1 MPHLWEGARKGRA
14 GQTVRFL
21 SPSCAVDVSPV
32 GQRCDSSLTTLD
44 EPGRVTARAWG
55 PVRMG
60 HMALKT
66 LIVEDDDRI
75 RAALR
80 LALGEEGFE
89 VVEAADVAQGLEAY
103 DREQPDVLLVD
114 VMLGNSDGRDLIREV
129 RTRSQVPII
138 ITSARGDTTDVV
150 AGLEA
155 GADDYVVKPI
165 VVKELA
171 ARIRAV
177 RRREVVAPA
186 ASAGAEANAGALVLS
201 SGVDGVTFSVT
212 GGWLRRGDADV
223 PLTAMEFKLLATLS
237 QHLGQMLSRPQLLE
251 RVWGYQSSG
260 DDRLVDVTVRR
271 LRVKLERDASN
282 PEHLVTV
289 RGLGYR
295 LQATQK

>member
-1 MPHLWEGARKGRA
+1 
-14 GQTVRFL
+14 
-21 SPSCAVDVSPV
+21 
-32 GQRCDSSLTTLD
+32 
-44 EPGRVTARAWG
+44 
-55 PVRMG
+55 
-60 HMALKT
+60 MAAMAIKT

-80 LALGEEGFE
+80 LALGEEGYD
-89 VVEAADVAQGLEAY
+89 VVDAADVAEGLAAY
-103 DREQPDVLLVD
+103 EREQPDVLLVD

-129 RTRSQVPII
+129 RGHSQVPII
-138 ITSARGDTTDVV
+138 IISARGDTTDVV

-177 RRREVVAPA
+177 RRRDIAA
-186 ASAGAEANAGALVLS
+186 ASGSSSADADSGLLVLCREPEHLA
-201 SGVDGVTFSVT
+201 FSAA
-212 GGWLRRGDADV
+212 GGWLRRDDVEV
-223 PLTAMEFKLLATLS
+223 PLTAMEFRLLATLA
-237 QHLGQMLSRPQLLE
+237 QNLGQMLSRPQLLE

-295 LQATQK
+295 LQARA

>member
-1 MPHLWEGARKGRA
+1 VTTGELP
-14 GQTVRFL
+14 
-21 SPSCAVDVSPV
+21 PV
-32 GQRCDSSLTTLD
+32 T
-44 EPGRVTARAWG
+44 
-55 PVRMG
+55 MG
-60 HMALKT
+60 DMALKT

-80 LALGEEGFE
+80 LALGEEGYE
-89 VVEAADVAQGLEAY
+89 VVEASDVAEGVAVYE
-103 DREQPDVLLVD
+103 REQPDVLLVD
-114 VMLGNSDGRDLIREV
+114 VMLGGSDGRDLIREV

-171 ARIRAV
+171 ARMRAV
-177 RRREVVAPA
+177 RRRDVVSGAGSSAVPTA
-186 ASAGAEANAGALVLS
+186 ADGSAQVLALSPGPDGLTFSAG
-201 SGVDGVTFSVT
+201 
-212 GGWLRRGDADV
+212 GGWLKRGDTEV
-223 PLTAMEFKLLATLS
+223 PLTAMEFRLLATLA
-237 QHLGQMLSRPQLLE
+237 HNLGQMLSRPQLLE

-271 LRVKLERDASN
+271 LRVKLERDPSN
-282 PEHLVTV
+282 PELLVTV

-295 LQATQK
+295 LQATR

>member
-1 MPHLWEGARKGRA
+1 
-14 GQTVRFL
+14 
-21 SPSCAVDVSPV
+21 
-32 GQRCDSSLTTLD
+32 
-44 EPGRVTARAWG
+44 
-55 PVRMG
+55 
-60 HMALKT
+60 MALKT

-75 RAALR
+75 RASLR

-89 VVEAADVAQGLEAY
+89 VVEAADVAEGLLAY
-103 DREQPDVLLVD
+103 EREQPDVLLVD
-114 VMLGNSDGRDLIREV
+114 VMLGDSDGRDLIREV

-177 RRREVVAPA
+177 RRREVVAPVG
-186 ASAGAEANAGALVLS
+186 ASSESASDVLVLS
-201 SGVDGVTFSVT
+201 PEPDGVTFSVT
-212 GGWLRRGDADV
+212 GGWLRRGGIDV

-271 LRVKLERDASN
+271 LRVKLENDASD
-282 PEHLVTV
+282 PQHLVTV

-295 LQATQK
+295 LQART

>member
-1 MPHLWEGARKGRA
+1 MGA
-14 GQTVRFL
+14 
-21 SPSCAVDVSPV
+21 
-32 GQRCDSSLTTLD
+32 
-44 EPGRVTARAWG
+44 
-55 PVRMG
+55 VRMG
-60 HMALKT
+60 PMALKT

-80 LALGEEGFE
+80 LALGEEGYD
-89 VVEAADVAQGLEAY
+89 VVEAADVAQGIEVY
-103 DREQPDVLLVD
+103 EREQPDVLLVD
-114 VMLGNSDGRDLIREV
+114 IMLGNSDGRDLIREV

-177 RRREVVAPA
+177 RRRDIVA
-186 ASAGAEANAGALVLS
+186 ASASPTVDGSSGLLVLS
-201 SGVDGVTFSVT
+201 SDPQNLTFSAS
-212 GGWLRRGDADV
+212 GGWLRRGDEEI
-223 PLTAMEFKLLATLS
+223 PLTAMEFRLLATLA
-237 QHLGQMLSRPQLLE
+237 QNLGQMLSRPQLLE

-282 PEHLVTV
+282 PQHLVTV

-295 LQATQK
+295 LQTTA

>member
-1 MPHLWEGARKGRA
+1 MTAE
-14 GQTVRFL
+14 
-21 SPSCAVDVSPV
+21 PSRPTRMAPMAV
-32 GQRCDSSLTTLD
+32 
-44 EPGRVTARAWG
+44 
-55 PVRMG
+55 
-60 HMALKT
+60 KT
-66 LIVEDDDRI
+66 LLVEDDDRI

-80 LALGEEGFE
+80 LALGEEGYE
-89 VVEAADVAQGLEAY
+89 VVEAADVAEGLAAFE
-103 DREQPDVLLVD
+103 REQPDVLLVD

-129 RTRSQVPII
+129 RMRSQVPII

-186 ASAGAEANAGALVLS
+186 SSTSGESSAAALVLS
-201 SGVDGVTFSVT
+201 TGDDGVTFSSS
-212 GGWLRRGDADV
+212 GGWLRRGGEDV
-223 PLTAMEFKLLATLS
+223 PLTAMEFKLLVTLS
-237 QHLGQMLSRPQLLE
+237 EHLGQMLSRPQLLE
-251 RVWGYQSSG
+251 RVWGYHSSG

-271 LRVKLERDASN
+271 LRVKLERDPSN

-295 LQATQK
+295 LQAKT

>member
-1 MPHLWEGARKGRA
+1 MGAM
-14 GQTVRFL
+14 
-21 SPSCAVDVSPV
+21 AV
-32 GQRCDSSLTTLD
+32 
-44 EPGRVTARAWG
+44 
-55 PVRMG
+55 
-60 HMALKT
+60 KT
-66 LIVEDDDRI
+66 LLVEDDDRI

-89 VVEAADVAQGLEAY
+89 VVEASDVAEGLAAY
-103 DREQPDVLLVD
+103 ERERPDVLLVD

-129 RTRSQVPII
+129 RTHSQVPII

-177 RRREVVAPA
+177 RRRDTPPRPEEVQGDV
-186 ASAGAEANAGALVLS
+186 LVLS
-201 SGVDGVTFSVT
+201 QGPDGLTFSAN
-212 GGWLRRGDADV
+212 GGWLRRGADEV
-223 PLTAMEFKLLATLS
+223 ALTAMEFRLLVELS
-237 QHLGQMLSRPQLLE
+237 RHLGQMLSRPQLLE

-271 LRVKLERDASN
+271 LRVKIERDASQ
-282 PEHLVTV
+282 PQLLVTV

-295 LQATQK
+295 LQAAP

>member
-1 MPHLWEGARKGRA
+1 MAA
-14 GQTVRFL
+14 
-21 SPSCAVDVSPV
+21 
-32 GQRCDSSLTTLD
+32 
-44 EPGRVTARAWG
+44 
-55 PVRMG
+55 
-60 HMALKT
+60 MALKT

-80 LALGEEGFE
+80 LALGEEGYE
-89 VVEAADVAQGLEAY
+89 VVEASDVAEGLAAY

-171 ARIRAV
+171 ARMRAV
-177 RRREVVAPA
+177 RRRDVAA
-186 ASAGAEANAGALVLS
+186 APNAATPTSPGAVLTLSDGPGGVAFSAS
-201 SGVDGVTFSVT
+201 
-212 GGWLRRGDADV
+212 GGWLKRDGVEV
-223 PLTAMEFKLLATLS
+223 PLTAMEFRLLATLA
-237 QHLGQMLSRPQLLE
+237 QNLGQMLSRPQLLE

-271 LRVKLERDASN
+271 LRVKLERDPSN

-295 LQATQK
+295 LQAGR

>member
-1 MPHLWEGARKGRA
+1 M
-14 GQTVRFL
+14 
-21 SPSCAVDVSPV
+21 AV
-32 GQRCDSSLTTLD
+32 
-44 EPGRVTARAWG
+44 
-55 PVRMG
+55 
-60 HMALKT
+60 KT
-66 LIVEDDDRI
+66 LLVEDDDRI

-89 VVEAADVAQGLEAY
+89 VVEASDVAEGLAAY
-103 DREQPDVLLVD
+103 EREHPDVLLVD

-177 RRREVVAPA
+177 RRRDAPA
-186 ASAGAEANAGALVLS
+186 RPEEVQGDVVVLS
-201 SGVDGVTFSVT
+201 QGPDALTFSAN
-212 GGWLRRGDADV
+212 GGWLRRGAEEV
-223 PLTAMEFKLLATLS
+223 ALTAMEFRLLVELS
-237 QHLGQMLSRPQLLE
+237 RHLGQMLSRPQLLE
-251 RVWGYQSSG
+251 RVWGYQSSS

-271 LRVKLERDASN
+271 LRVKIERDPSQ
-282 PEHLVTV
+282 PQLLVTV

-295 LQATQK
+295 LQAQP

>member
-1 MPHLWEGARKGRA
+1 
-14 GQTVRFL
+14 
-21 SPSCAVDVSPV
+21 
-32 GQRCDSSLTTLD
+32 
-44 EPGRVTARAWG
+44 
-55 PVRMG
+55 
-60 HMALKT
+60 MALKT

-80 LALGEEGFE
+80 LALGEEGYD
-89 VVEAADVAQGLEAY
+89 VVEAADVAQGIEVY
-103 DREQPDVLLVD
+103 EREQPDVLLVD
-114 VMLGNSDGRDLIREV
+114 IMLGNSDGRDLIREV
-129 RTRSQVPII
+129 RSRSQVPII
-138 ITSARGDTTDVV
+138 VTSARGDTTDVV

-177 RRREVVAPA
+177 RRREVVASSTSPTD
-186 ASAGAEANAGALVLS
+186 SSGDVLVLS
-201 SGVDGVTFSVT
+201 SGPDSVTFSAS
-212 GGWLRRGDADV
+212 GGWLRRGDSEV
-223 PLTAMEFKLLATLS
+223 PLTAMEFRLLATLA

-271 LRVKLERDASN
+271 LRVKLERDASK

-295 LQATQK
+295 LQASA

>member
-1 MPHLWEGARKGRA
+1 M
-14 GQTVRFL
+14 
-21 SPSCAVDVSPV
+21 AV
-32 GQRCDSSLTTLD
+32 
-44 EPGRVTARAWG
+44 
-55 PVRMG
+55 
-60 HMALKT
+60 KT
-66 LIVEDDDRI
+66 LLVEDDDRI

-89 VVEAADVAQGLEAY
+89 VVEASDVAEGLAAY
-103 DREQPDVLLVD
+103 ERERPDVLLVD

-129 RTRSQVPII
+129 RTHSQVPII

-177 RRREVVAPA
+177 RRRDTPARPEEVQGDVV
-186 ASAGAEANAGALVLS
+186 VLS
-201 SGVDGVTFSVT
+201 QGPDALTFSAN
-212 GGWLRRGDADV
+212 GGWLRRGADEV
-223 PLTAMEFKLLATLS
+223 ALTAMEFRLLVELS
-237 QHLGQMLSRPQLLE
+237 RHLGQMLSRPQLLE
-251 RVWGYQSSG
+251 RVWGYQSSS

-271 LRVKLERDASN
+271 LRVKIERDPSQ
-282 PEHLVTV
+282 PQLLVTV

-295 LQATQK
+295 LQAAP

>member
-1 MPHLWEGARKGRA
+1 M
-14 GQTVRFL
+14 
-21 SPSCAVDVSPV
+21 AV
-32 GQRCDSSLTTLD
+32 
-44 EPGRVTARAWG
+44 
-55 PVRMG
+55 
-60 HMALKT
+60 KT
-66 LIVEDDDRI
+66 LLVEDDDRI

-89 VVEAADVAQGLEAY
+89 VIEASDVAEGLAAY
-103 DREQPDVLLVD
+103 ERERPDVLLVD
-114 VMLGNSDGRDLIREV
+114 IMLGNSDGRDLIREV

-177 RRREVVAPA
+177 RRRDAPVRAEEPPTDVV
-186 ASAGAEANAGALVLS
+186 VLS
-201 SGVDGVTFSVT
+201 TGPSGLTFSET
-212 GGWLRRGDADV
+212 GGWLRRGPDEV
-223 PLTAMEFKLLATLS
+223 TLTAMEFRLLVELTR
-237 QHLGQMLSRPQLLE
+237 HLGQMLSRPQLLE
-251 RVWGYQSSG
+251 RVWGYQTSG

-271 LRVKLERDASN
+271 LRVKLESDPSQ
-282 PEHLVTV
+282 PQLLVTV

-295 LQATQK
+295 LQATA

>member
-1 MPHLWEGARKGRA
+1 MAP
-14 GQTVRFL
+14 
-21 SPSCAVDVSPV
+21 
-32 GQRCDSSLTTLD
+32 
-44 EPGRVTARAWG
+44 
-55 PVRMG
+55 
-60 HMALKT
+60 MALKT

-75 RAALR
+75 RASLR

-89 VVEAADVAQGLEAY
+89 VIEAADVAEGLAAY
-103 DREQPDVLLVD
+103 DRDQPDVLLVD

-177 RRREVVAPA
+177 RRREVVAPTTT
-186 ASAGAEANAGALVLS
+186 SSDTSGDLLVLS
-201 SGVDGVTFSVT
+201 PGSDGLTFSVT
-212 GGWLRRGDADV
+212 GGWLRRGVDEV

-271 LRVKLERDASN
+271 LRVKLEHDASN
-282 PEHLVTV
+282 PQHLVTV

-295 LQATQK
+295 LQART

>member
-1 MPHLWEGARKGRA
+1 M
-14 GQTVRFL
+14 
-21 SPSCAVDVSPV
+21 AV
-32 GQRCDSSLTTLD
+32 
-44 EPGRVTARAWG
+44 
-55 PVRMG
+55 
-60 HMALKT
+60 KT
-66 LIVEDDDRI
+66 LLVEDDDRI

-80 LALGEEGFE
+80 LALGEEGYE
-89 VVEAADVAQGLEAY
+89 VVEAADVAEGLAAFE
-103 DREQPDVLLVD
+103 REKPDVLLVD

-129 RTRSQVPII
+129 RMRSQVPII

-177 RRREVVAPA
+177 RRREVVVPA
-186 ASAGAEANAGALVLS
+186 SSTSGESSAGALVLS
-201 SGVDGVTFSVT
+201 TGDDGVTFSSS
-212 GGWLRRGDADV
+212 GGWLRRGGEDV
-223 PLTAMEFKLLATLS
+223 PLTAMEFKLLVTLS
-237 QHLGQMLSRPQLLE
+237 EHLGQMLSRPQLLE
-251 RVWGYQSSG
+251 RVWGYHSSG

-271 LRVKLERDASN
+271 LRVKLERDPSN

-295 LQATQK
+295 LQAKT

>member
-1 MPHLWEGARKGRA
+1 M
-14 GQTVRFL
+14 
-21 SPSCAVDVSPV
+21 AV
-32 GQRCDSSLTTLD
+32 
-44 EPGRVTARAWG
+44 
-55 PVRMG
+55 
-60 HMALKT
+60 KT
-66 LIVEDDDRI
+66 LLVEDDDRI

-89 VVEAADVAQGLEAY
+89 VIEASDVAEGLAAFE
-103 DREQPDVLLVD
+103 RERPDVLLVD

-177 RRREVVAPA
+177 RRRDSPALSAEPPTDVV
-186 ASAGAEANAGALVLS
+186 VLS
-201 SGVDGVTFSVT
+201 SGPLGLTFSAS
-212 GGWLRRGDADV
+212 GGWLRRGADDV
-223 PLTAMEFKLLATLS
+223 TLTAMEFRLLLELS

-251 RVWGYQSSG
+251 RVWGYRSAG

-271 LRVKLERDASN
+271 LRVKIEKDPSN
-282 PEHLVTV
+282 PELLVTV

-295 LQATQK
+295 LKATT

>member
-1 MPHLWEGARKGRA
+1 MGR
-14 GQTVRFL
+14 
-21 SPSCAVDVSPV
+21 
-32 GQRCDSSLTTLD
+32 
-44 EPGRVTARAWG
+44 
-55 PVRMG
+55 PVRMAP
-60 HMALKT
+60 MALKT

-75 RAALR
+75 RASLR

-89 VVEAADVAQGLEAY
+89 VIEAADVAEGLAAY
-103 DREQPDVLLVD
+103 DRDQPDVLLVD

-177 RRREVVAPA
+177 RRREVVTPTA
-186 ASAGAEANAGALVLS
+186 ASADAGGDLLVLS
-201 SGVDGVTFSVT
+201 PGPDGLTFSVT
-212 GGWLRRGDADV
+212 GGWLRRGADEV

-271 LRVKLERDASN
+271 LRVKLEHDASN
-282 PEHLVTV
+282 PQHLVTV

-295 LQATQK
+295 LQTQT

>member
-1 MPHLWEGARKGRA
+1 M
-14 GQTVRFL
+14 
-21 SPSCAVDVSPV
+21 AV
-32 GQRCDSSLTTLD
+32 
-44 EPGRVTARAWG
+44 
-55 PVRMG
+55 
-60 HMALKT
+60 KT
-66 LIVEDDDRI
+66 LLVEDDDRI

-89 VVEAADVAQGLEAY
+89 VIEASDVAEGLAAFE
-103 DREQPDVLLVD
+103 REQPDVVLVD
-114 VMLGNSDGRDLIREV
+114 IMLGNSDGRDLIREV

-171 ARIRAV
+171 ARMRAV
-177 RRREVVAPA
+177 RRRDAPVRSEEAPTDVV
-186 ASAGAEANAGALVLS
+186 VLS
-201 SGVDGVTFSVT
+201 TGPSGLTFSAN
-212 GGWLRRGDADV
+212 GGWLRRGADEV
-223 PLTAMEFKLLATLS
+223 TLTAMEFRLLVEVS

-251 RVWGYQSSG
+251 RVWGYQSSN

-271 LRVKLERDASN
+271 LRVKLEEDPSQ
-282 PEHLVTV
+282 PQHLITV

-295 LQATQK
+295 LQATT